1 MRILTIALSLLVV
14 LGLSSAKAQAQFGP
28 PAGFNPGNMMG
39 QNGSGSFGPP
49 PGTNFGPGNA
59 GIPAGFGPGGM
70 MGPGQGGG
78 PNQGQG
84 FNPGS
89 GVNGN
94 GAGNGGPG
102 GMMGGPGGEGNFG
115 PDEDQIQ
122 KMQIQ
127 GMFQGAKMAASGM
140 GQGMKM
146 MKGMLPKLEKQGVA
160 IPQELRDAIASA
172 DAFVAYMKNIKSA
185 NDVTDADE
193 FTNKMTD
200 MADVGSVLQEWGP
213 KLGDL
218 MRMGQMLKEADKQMK
233 LMDAGVKKA
242 KALALKSK
250 VDLSN
255 LITDLDTNA
264 SAAKQ
269 ALADAKAKTDPD
281 EKQDA
286 IDTFF
291 ENVQNVNDTVKLI
304 NDLKNIGK
312 AKADWV
318 RQMKQND
325 TLIKQL
331 LKKKLDT
338 GDIVAKQNELKAK
351 LTELE
356 QALAQKPIDQETVV
370 GIFDEVKD
378 LQAEFGDIRDTL
390 LGTQS
395 ELPQIKADPYS
406 APQFNFSTFDQFK
419 KQAPQEEA
427 PSGE

>member
-1 MRILTIALSLLVV
+1 MQHNNIRALTITLSLLVV
-14 LGLSSAKAQAQFGP
+14 LGLSGAKAQAQFGP
-28 PAGFNPGNMMG
+28 PAGFDPGAMMG

-49 PGTNFGPGNA
+49 AGMNFGPD
-59 GIPAGFGPGGM
+59 
-70 MGPGQGGG
+70 GG

-89 GVNGN
+89 GMNGN
-94 GAGNGGPG
+94 GSGD
-102 GMMGGPGGEGNFG
+102 EENFG

-122 KMQIQ
+122 KMQLKGMFMGMKQ
-127 GMFQGAKMAASGM
+127 GMRGMSQGI
-140 GQGMKM
+140 KM
-146 MKGMLPKLEKQGVA
+146 MKSMFPKLAKQGVTV
-160 IPQELRDAIASA
+160 PEELREAIVKAEE
-172 DAFVAYMKNIKSA
+172 FIAYVGKIKSA
-185 NDVTDADE
+185 DDIEDPDAFMDR
-193 FTNKMTD
+193 MSD

-213 KLGDL
+213 RIGDL
-218 MRMGQMLKEADKQMK
+218 MRMGQMMKESDRQMK

-242 KALALKSK
+242 KVLAAKSK

-255 LITDLDTNA
+255 LITDLDANA

-286 IDTFF
+286 LDTFF
-291 ENVQNVNDTVKLI
+291 ENVQNVNDTIKLI
-304 NDLKNIGK
+304 NDLKNVGK
-312 AKADWV
+312 AKTDLT
-318 RQMKQND
+318 RQVKQND

-338 GDIVAKQNELKAK
+338 SEIIAKQNELKAK

-356 QALAQKPIDQETVV
+356 QALKEKPIDQETVV

-390 LGTQS
+390 TGTQS
-395 ELPQIKADPYS
+395 ELPQIKADPYKS
-406 APQFNFSTFDQFK
+406 PALNFGAFEQFK
-419 KQAPQEEA
+419 KESPEPTEEA
-427 PSGE
+427 E